1 MNKIKRFAAV
11 FSVVAV
17 AGLVTAAVM
26 VGWWWLAPGLVAFL
40 GATFTLSG
48 LVFATLSILPE

>member
-1 MNKIKRFAAV
+1 MDKIKRFAAV
-11 FSVVAV
+11 FFVVAV

-26 VGWWWLAPGLVAFL
+26 VGWWWLAPGPVAFL
-40 GATFTLSG
+40 GATFTLSS